1 MIRPALAF
9 LIAACLHLSPS
20 ALAKD
25 QSQVA
30 TYWVNGKNA
39 KEIYD
44 SIRSNGPKV
53 VANMILAYTAI
64 ATKTEQDMAIA
75 NGKCHF
81 TTFRTSAI
89 FIFNLPQHRKPAL
102 MPAALRGRWD
112 NFVAYLLHHEEGHR
126 EIWRA
131 CLKDYDARAM
141 TLSAKTCEKLEQD
154 REKLFT
160 SIKRGCIAQD
170 EAYDVVFRKEVLKEP
185 FVAEALKA
193 KHRNGK

>member
-1 MIRPALAF
+1 MIRPTLALV
-9 LIAACLHLSPS
+9 LAACLHLSSS

-64 ATKTEQDMAIA
+64 ATKTEQDTAVA
-75 NGKCHF
+75 NGKCRF
-81 TTFRTSAI
+81 TIFRTSAI

-131 CLKDYDARAM
+131 CLKDYDARALA
-141 TLSAKTCEKLEQD
+141 LSAKTCEKLEQD